1 MVRKPSTS
9 RIRTIWMAIL
19 ATLIGS
25 ALALGTVNLVD
36 TASRHAGKIT
46 QIQDGTYS
54 IGRALGASFATF
66 IEGAGFGLIAFLFVL
81 PTALL
86 YGIPSHLG
94 LLKTGLWRKRHYA
107 LLGAIVGMPAIFS
120 LASLSSVR
128 GEDAPGLL
136 FLGSFTGAFTAL
148 VFQLLMGGKG
158 AAPSKATWRGAL
170 AHAGAPLSGKISH
183 VLKAAGLAVLL
194 GGGAHLLFKAASFS
208 AGNFPLFYA
217 DGLGSR
223 LTMDSLYHQA
233 QTYLE
238 FLPNALGFLAL
249 YAFVAALGCIAIHAA
264 HLKLGRRSYA
274 TYIAAGAI
282 LALFDAFAHRTILGL
297 LIYGASPPL
306 IQLPTMIFWT
316 ALQGALILWAFRWLI
331 ARNDNA
337 QPLPSSPAA

>member
-86 YGIPSHLG
+86 YGITSHLA
-94 LLKTGLWRKRHYA
+94 LLKTGLWRKWQYA

-128 GEDAPGLL
+128 AEDAPGLL

-148 VFQLLMGGKG
+148 IFRLLMGGKR
-158 AAPSKATWRGAL
+158 ASPSEASWHNAF
-170 AHAGAPLSGKISH
+170 AHAGTPLSPKTPH

-194 GGGAHLLFKAASFS
+194 GGGAHLLFKVASYF
-208 AGNFPLFYA
+208 AGNFPWFLDTTFNQV
-217 DGLGSR
+217 
-223 LTMDSLYHQA
+223 QA
-233 QTYLE
+233 YLK
-238 FLPNALGFLAL
+238 FLPNMLGPMAL

-282 LALFDAFAHRTILGL
+282 LALFGAFAHRTILGL
-297 LIYGASPPL
+297 LIYGAGPPL
-306 IQLPTMIFWT
+306 MQLPTMIFWT
-316 ALQGALILWAFRWLI
+316 ALQGAIILWIFRWLI
-331 ARNDNA
+331 ERYDNA